1 MTISSRAIRPTR
13 SSRSSLTCA
22 TSLSVVSD
30 NALAAVRCPLPLK
43 PMILALSLCLSAQAR
58 AACDNVA
65 PASGT
70 TVTCT
75 ATGSIVAAQSG
86 STGVTV
92 NVQPGASV
100 TSNRTTADVATIT
113 VDSSSTITNAGTI
126 GITGTNQPQ
135 PGRGAAMLGA
145 HDYNTLVNT
154 ATGVISTSGYEN
166 DGMAI
171 NGNHGSQTNNGTI
184 TVNGPNAF
192 GMTSAWGQSSGLGL
206 YSTFVNTGTVTAN
219 GGGSRAISVVGG
231 QSTVT
236 NSGTLITTGG
246 TASNRSFTVF
256 MQGNNNNF
264 TNSGYVEARGISSDA
279 VVSNTASGFTSSIVN
294 QSGGQII
301 SRQGFAVRTVN
312 GTITITNAGLIES
325 DVGTAIAMNAA
336 ARSNT
341 LTLQTG
347 SQIIGTANGGASAVS
362 RVNLQGTGTASNAFV
377 NFGTLNMQGDDWTW
391 TGSGDFTSAQFQRG
405 VFRLN
410 SSLGGATSQVASG
423 ATLTGTGTLT
433 GNLTNAGTVRPGDG
447 NGNGT
452 LTVLGNYTGQSG
464 RLAIDTVLGDDTSK
478 VAPLTVSG
486 GTLGGNTIIA
496 VNNMGGVGGLTT
508 GNGIPM
514 VNAVAGA
521 TSSASAFALSG
532 PVSQGAYTYYLYKG
546 GTTPGT
552 ADSWFLR
559 STVPVATA
567 VTFVNPITGQ
577 TVSTVLSPVGALGSP
592 PTAPEGSAPMP
603 IYRVEVPVY
612 SAMPEIARV
621 AGFAQMGTFHERQ
634 GQQGLLDENG
644 WLGAGWARVWGQTE
658 QYRSK
663 GDVSPQ
669 FDGNIGG
676 VQVGHDI
683 VSRRTDSGHNDHI
696 GILGGWTR
704 AYGDTQ
710 GSALGAMDTHTG
722 SLGLDMY
729 SAGLYW
735 THVMPSMA
743 YVDAVVLG
751 SAMQYESKPVSGMNT
766 STHGKAISASLETGW
781 PIRLTPTLTLEPQ
794 AQIVYQHQSLNDLSD
809 AVSTVSFDS
818 TNSWLAR
825 IGARLEG
832 NYDGARG
839 LMRPYLLFNLLHTFG
854 NDGRAV
860 FGGTTPIV
868 SSVNSTAAQFG
879 IGVAGRFNKNA
890 SVYATL
896 AYLTQLDDTRQQS
909 VSATLGLR
917 WRW

>member
-1 MTISSRAIRPTR
+1 MTISPRA
-13 SSRSSLTCA
+13 
-22 TSLSVVSD
+22 VEF
-30 NALAAVRCPLPLK
+30 VRHSPHQSPPLPLK
-43 PMILALSLCLSAQAR
+43 PLIIALTLCITAQAR

-75 ATGSIVAAQSG
+75 GTDGVVAAQAG
-86 STGVTV
+86 STGVNV
-92 NVQPGASV
+92 NVQQGANISSV
-100 TSNRTTADVATIT
+100 RTTADVATIT
-113 VDSSSTITNAGTI
+113 VDTSSTITNSGTVS
-126 GITGTNQPQ
+126 ITGTNAPQ

-145 HDYNTLVNT
+145 HDNNVLVNT
-154 ATGVISTSGYEN
+154 STGNISTSGYEN

-171 NGNHGSQTNNGTI
+171 NGNRGSLTNNGTI

-192 GMTSAWGQSSGLGL
+192 GMTAAWGQSSGLGL
-206 YSTFVNTGTVTAN
+206 FSTFVNTGTITAN

-264 TNSGYVEARGISSDA
+264 TNSGYIEARGVNSDA

-301 SRQGFAVRTVN
+301 SRQGFGVRTVN

-336 ARSNT
+336 AKSNT

-347 SQIIGTANGGASAVS
+347 SQIIGTADGGNSAVS
-362 RVNLQGTGTASNAFV
+362 RVNLQGTGAASNAFV
-377 NFGTLNMQGDDWTW
+377 NFGTLNMQGDNWTW
-391 TGSGDFTSAQFQRG
+391 TGSGNFTTAQFQSG
-405 VFRLN
+405 VFNL
-410 SSLGGATSQVASG
+410 SSTLGGATSQVAAG
-423 ATLTGTGTLT
+423 ATLAGTGTLSS
-433 GNLTNAGTVRPGDG
+433 NLTNAGTVHPGDG
-447 NGNGT
+447 SGNGT
-452 LTVLGNYTGQSG
+452 LTVAGNYTGSG
-464 RLAIDTVLGDDTSK
+464 GKLAIDTVLGDDSSK

-486 GTLGGNTIIA
+486 GTIGGSTTIA
-496 VNNMGGVGGLTT
+496 VNNMGGAGGLTT

-514 VNAVAGA
+514 VNAVGGA
-521 TSSASAFALSG
+521 TSSASAFALG
-532 PVSQGAYTYYLYKG
+532 GTVSQGAYTYYLYRG
-546 GTTPGT
+546 GTTPGSEN
-552 ADSWFLR
+552 SWFLR

-567 VTFVNPITGQ
+567 VTYVDPVTGQ
-577 TVSTVLSPVGALGSP
+577 TVTTVLSPVGAAGSP
-592 PTAPEGSAPMP
+592 PTAAVGSTPMP

-634 GQQGLLDENG
+634 GQQGLLTENG
-644 WLGAGWARVWGQTE
+644 ALPAGWARVWGQTE
-658 QYRSK
+658 QFRAK

-676 VQVGHDI
+676 VQVGH
-683 VSRRTDSGHNDHI
+683 VLFSRSTDSGHHDHI
-696 GILGGWTR
+696 GIIAGWTR

-710 GSALGAMDTHTG
+710 GSALGSMDTHTG

-735 THVMPSMA
+735 THVMPNLA

-751 SAMQYESKPVSGMNT
+751 SALQYESKPVSGMNT
-766 STHGKAISASLETGW
+766 STHGKAVAASLETGW
-781 PIRLTPTLTLEPQ
+781 PIRLTPGLMLEPQ
-794 AQIVYQHQSLNDLSD
+794 AQIVYQHQSLNDLTD
-809 AVSTVSFDS
+809 AVSSVAFAN

-825 IGARLEG
+825 IGVRLEG

-839 LMRPYLLFNLLHTFG
+839 LLRPYLLFNLIHTFG
-854 NDGRAV
+854 NDGHAI

-868 SSVNSTAAQFG
+868 SSANTTAAQFG
-879 IGVAGRFNKNA
+879 IGVAGRFNKHA

-896 AYLTQLDDTRQQS
+896 AYLTQIDDTRQQS

>member
-1 MTISSRAIRPTR
+1 MTTSPRAVA
-13 SSRSSLTCA
+13 SFGSA
-22 TSLSVVSD
+22 Q
-30 NALAAVRCPLPLK
+30 CPLPLK
-43 PMILALSLCLSAQAR
+43 PLILALSLCCATQAR
-58 AACDNVA
+58 AACDNVT
-65 PASGT
+65 PPSGT

-75 ATGSIVAAQSG
+75 GTDGVVAAQAG

-92 NVQPGASV
+92 NVQQGATVSSV
-100 TSNRTTADVATIT
+100 RASPDIATIT
-113 VDSSSTITNAGTI
+113 VDSSSTITNAGTVSM
-126 GITGTNQPQ
+126 TGTNPS
-135 PGRGAAMLGA
+135 GRGAAMLGA
-145 HDYNTLVNT
+145 HDDNTLVNT
-154 ATGVISTSGYEN
+154 STGVITTSGFEN
-166 DGMAI
+166 DGMAS
-171 NGNHGSQTNNGTI
+171 NGNHGSLTNNGTI

-192 GMTSAWGQSSGLGL
+192 GMTAAWGQSSGLGL
-206 YSTFVNTGTVTAN
+206 NSTFVNTGTVTAN

-256 MQGNNNNF
+256 MQGNNNRL
-264 TNSGYVEARGISSDA
+264 TNSGYIEARGINSDA
-279 VVSNTASGFTSSIVN
+279 VVSNTASGFTTSIVN
-294 QSGGQII
+294 QAGGQII
-301 SRQGFAVRTVN
+301 SRQGFGVRTVN
-312 GTITITNAGLIES
+312 GTVSITNAGLIQS

-347 SQIIGTANGGASAVS
+347 SQIIGTADGGNSAVS
-362 RVNLQGTGTASNAFV
+362 TVNLQGSGTSSNPFV
-377 NFGTLNMQGDDWTW
+377 NFGTLNMQGDNWTW
-391 TGSGDFTSAQFQRG
+391 TGSGNFTSAQFQSG
-405 VFRLN
+405 VFTLN
-410 SSLGGATSQVASG
+410 STLGGATSQVASG

-447 NGNGT
+447 AGNGT
-452 LTVLGNYTGQSG
+452 LTVVGNYTGQG
-464 RLAIDTVLGDDTSK
+464 GKLAIDTVLGDDNSK

-486 GTLGGNTIIA
+486 GAIGGTTTLA
-496 VNNMGGVGGLTT
+496 VNNMGGAGALTT

-514 VNAVAGA
+514 VNAIGGA
-521 TSSASAFALSG
+521 TSSASAFTLNG
-532 PVSQGAYTYYLYKG
+532 TVSQGAYTYYLYQG

-552 ADSWFLR
+552 ANNWYLR

-567 VTFVNPITGQ
+567 VTYVDALTGQ
-577 TVSTVLSPVGALGSP
+577 TVNTVLSPVGAVGSP
-592 PTAPEGSAPMP
+592 PTAAEGSAPMP

-612 SAMPEIARV
+612 SVMPEIARV

-644 WLGAGWARVWGQTE
+644 WLPAGWARVWGQTE
-658 QYRSK
+658 QFRPK

-676 VQVGHDI
+676 VQIGHDL
-683 VSRRTDSGHNDHI
+683 VSRRTDSGHNDHV
-696 GILGGWTR
+696 GIIAGWTR
-704 AYGDTQ
+704 ASGDTQ

-735 THVMPSMA
+735 THVMPNLA
-743 YVDAVVLG
+743 YIDAVVLG
-751 SAMQYESKPVSGMNT
+751 SALQYESKPISGMNT

-781 PIRLTPTLTLEPQ
+781 PIRLTSTLTLEPQ
-794 AQIVYQHQSLNDLSD
+794 AQIVYQRQSLNDLTD

-818 TNSWLAR
+818 TSSWLAR

-832 NYDGARG
+832 NYDGERG
-839 LMRPYLLFNLLHTFG
+839 LLRPYLLFNLLHTFG
-854 NDGRAV
+854 NDGKAI

-868 SSVNSTAAQFG
+868 SSANTTAAQFG
-879 IGVAGRFNKNA
+879 IGVAGRFNKHA
-890 SVYATL
+890 SVYASL
-896 AYLTQLDDTRQQS
+896 AYLTQIDDTRQQS
-909 VSATLGLR
+909 VSATLGVR